1 MTRPPSG
8 HFGRSLDS
16 LSERP
21 AAAVTVGLMN
31 ETASEMANETA
42 SPILG
47 SSRAAVATREFAAHA
62 AAVDVPVLI
71 TGETGTGKGV
81 LAAAIHNGSRR
92 AKRPLVEVNCAGVP
106 DTLFEAEFFG
116 HARGAFTG
124 AHHARRGLFEQASGG
139 TLFLDEIG
147 ELGLPLQ
154 AKLLTSIERGQIRRL
169 GAESIVSVDSR
180 IIAATGVDLE
190 AAVAGGSFRLDL
202 YHRLLVLSFHLPPL
216 RERGADI
223 RFLARHFICTCAARH
238 ARRVGDLAPATLR
251 IIESHPWPGN
261 IRQLA
266 HAMEA
271 AVLACRGGDI
281 QPHDLPERLM
291 DTTMASPATTATP
304 ATTAA
309 PAAPAA
315 GGRASRRP
323 PTRYSFWG
331 PPDEERR
338 HIEAELRACH
348 GNLTRTARALGMSRN
363 TLRTRMAALN
373 IRIPA

>member
-1 MTRPPSG
+1 M
-8 HFGRSLDS
+8 
-16 LSERP
+16 
-21 AAAVTVGLMN
+21 
-31 ETASEMANETA
+31 NETA

-47 SSRAAVATREFAAHA
+47 SSRAAVETREFAAQA

-81 LAAAIHNGSRR
+81 LAAAIHHGSRR
-92 AKRPLVEVNCAGVP
+92 TKRPLVEVNCAGVP

-169 GAESIVSVDSR
+169 GAEATVAVDSR

-190 AAVAGGSFRLDL
+190 AAVAAGSFRLDL
-202 YHRLLVLSFHLPPL
+202 YHRLLVLSFHLSPL
-216 RERGADI
+216 RDRGADI
-223 RFLARHFICTCAARH
+223 RLLARHFICTSAARH
-238 ARRVGDLAPATLR
+238 GRRTGDLAPATLR
-251 IIESHPWPGN
+251 IIENHPWPGN

-271 AVLACRGGDI
+271 AVLNCHGGTI
-281 QPHDLPERLM
+281 LPRDLPARLM
-291 DTTMASPATTATP
+291 DATRS
-304 ATTAA
+304 
-309 PAAPAA
+309 AA
-315 GGRASRRP
+315 GPLHSSDSGAGRGRPASRRP
-323 PTRYSFWG
+323 GARYSFYG
-331 PPDEERR
+331 PPAEERQ

-363 TLRTRMAALN
+363 TLRARMAALG
-373 IRIPA
+373 IRLPASAR